1 MGAEVTARAK
11 FTQSDIKRAVV
22 GAVAAGLGIQKIEI
36 DRDGK
41 IVIVTT
47 QSKPVADN
55 DEWADLR

>member
-1 MGAEVTARAK
+1 MEVTARAK

-22 GAVAAGLGIQKIEI
+22 GATAAGLGIQKIEI

-41 IVIVTT
+41 IVIVTA

>member
-1 MGAEVTARAK
+1 MTARAK

-22 GAVAAGLGIQKIEI
+22 GATAAGLGIQKIEI

-47 QSKPVADN
+47 QAKPVADN

>member
-1 MGAEVTARAK
+1 MTARAK

-22 GAVAAGLGIQKIEI
+22 GATAAGLGIAKIEI

-41 IVIVTT
+41 IVIIPA
-47 QSKPVADN
+47 SAKKPEADN